1 MKRLALGLVLAL
13 AALGLMASPV
23 MAAPNAPQAAPAW
36 TAADQVFLATLAV
49 PAQAPAPALAATR
62 PTLGK
67 STCSA
72 SADCGSGITL
82 GCTGHNSC
90 SAVNRNCSTGVR
102 GSVTCDGIRVPCTNP
117 CP

>member
-1 MKRLALGLVLAL
+1 MKKMVLGISMIL
-13 AALGLMASPV
+13 AAFGFLVSPAT
-23 MAAPNAPQAAPAW
+23 AARPPQDAPALS
-36 TAADQVFLATLAV
+36 AFLATLTV

-62 PTLGK
+62 PPLGK

-82 GCTGHNSC
+82 GCTGNNSC
-90 SAVNRNCSTGVR
+90 SAVNRSCSTGLR